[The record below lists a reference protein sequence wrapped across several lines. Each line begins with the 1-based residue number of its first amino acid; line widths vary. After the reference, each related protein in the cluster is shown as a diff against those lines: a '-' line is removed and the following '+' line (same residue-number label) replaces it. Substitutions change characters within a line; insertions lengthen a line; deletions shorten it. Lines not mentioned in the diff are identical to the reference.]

1 MFMHAHRQ
9 RALNPAAHAQ
19 AAGRNVS
26 RTGFPRRDT
35 STGRMLDTYL
45 RAKEKGVDL
54 DAHTLHTLF
63 AANRYGARG
72 QRLLCKAKG
81 SAAA

>member
-1 MFMHAHRQ
+1 MQPPRFRLARRQ

-45 RAKEKGVDL
+45 RAKGKGVEL
-54 DAHTLHTLF
+54 DAQTLHMLF
-63 AANRYGARG
+63 AANR
-72 QRLLCKAKG
+72 
-81 SAAA
+81 